1 MKMLQSTPIKIA
13 ALLSGAVLLAGSL
26 TSCDNAPAENFAQ
39 VTVNGEV
46 RMVVGPMPPGTLHF
60 RLYNLE
66 SLAGGL
72 QHPLE
77 EIEDFTSDSPDF
89 SHTFDYPLHKGDG
102 LAIHA
107 WADTDGDGIFCTPTA
122 RLDPS
127 GLAYTPETPSGEI
140 SMVITL
146 SDNCRAA
153 NYFYPPAP

>member
-1 MKMLQSTPIKIA
+1 MFNTKTRIA
-13 ALLSGAVLLAGSL
+13 AAWSL
-26 TSCDNAPAENFAQ
+26 VAIAASALTGCEGMPAEEYA
-39 VTVNGEV
+39 TTTLNGEV
-46 RMVVGPMPPGTLHF
+46 RMAAGPVPAGTLHF
-60 RLYNLE
+60 RLYVLE
-66 SLAGGL
+66 SLEGDL

-77 EIEDFTSDSPDF
+77 EIEDFVSDSPVF

-146 SDNCRAA
+146 SENCRAA